1 MTNSILRRILGLGP
15 LVCDLGL
22 SAAGCF
28 VFMRGFR
35 LVAIE
40 EPGSD
45 TGQSRYDAGYDA
57 GRDAGSPLK
66 QFAGFDAVLLL
77 LVLVT
82 SEALAMI
89 RASGA

>member
-1 MTNSILRRILGLGP
+1 MMNRILRRILELGP
-15 LVCDLGL
+15 LLCDLGL

-35 LVAIE
+35 LVAID

-45 TGQSRYDAGYDA
+45 KGLSRYDAGYDA
-57 GRDAGSPLK
+57 ASPLK

-82 SEALAMI
+82 SEAPAMI
-89 RASGA
+89 RAFSG

>member
-1 MTNSILRRILGLGP
+1 MMNRILRRILELGP
-15 LVCDLGL
+15 LLCDLGL
-22 SAAGCF
+22 SAVGCF

-35 LVAIE
+35 LVAID

-45 TGQSRYDAGYDA
+45 TGLSRSDAGSDA
-57 GRDAGSPLK
+57 GCDAGSPLK

-77 LVLVT
+77 LVLVAK
-82 SEALAMI
+82 EAPGMI